1 MDYIKRD
8 ILDSILPRIKQDRVI
23 VITGA
28 RQTGK
33 TTLCEYLITESLNLP
48 FTYIS
53 FDDPDERIR
62 FQNAAITILESL
74 DTPLVILDEVQK
86 IPALFDPLKYVIDR
100 QKKQRIKRSYILTGS
115 SQILLMKN
123 IKETL
128 SGRVALFNLYPFSL
142 SEVIVSVDTPFLTRV
157 WEEKTITDNNL
168 KSFNILSTETT
179 RNAMN
184 VRNEH
189 QLWGG

>member
-8 ILDSILPRIKQDRVI
+8 ILDSILSRIKQDRVI

-33 TTLCEYLITESLNLP
+33 TTLCESLITESLNLP

-100 QKKQRIKRSYILTGS
+100 LRKTKTQKIFLLTGS
-115 SQILLMKN
+115 SQLLLVKN
-123 IKETL
+123 IRESL

-142 SEVIVSVDTPFLTRV
+142 HEVVNGKSIPFLSTI
-157 WEEKTITDNNL
+157 WEQK
-168 KSFNILSTETT
+168 
-179 RNAMN
+179 
-184 VRNEH
+184 
-189 QLWGG
+189 QLTKKMF